1 MMGIKII
8 TTKKYNGMVKELE
21 SLRRD
26 NESLRGAHLH
36 LHELHKGLYNKSLT
50 EKGDLETALSERDA
64 RIAELEKKLRKVE
77 HERNEAVK
85 RLKRMGYDLS
95 RANAL

>member
-1 MMGIKII
+1 MWIKII
-8 TTKKYNGMVKELE
+8 TTKKYNRMVKELE
-21 SLRRD
+21 TLRK
-26 NESLRGAHLH
+26 EHEELRGAHLH

-50 EKGDLETALSERDA
+50 EKGDMEADIKERDEK
-64 RIAELEKKLRKVE
+64 IAKLEKALRKAE

-85 RLKRMGYDLS
+85 KLKRMGYDPS

>member
-1 MMGIKII
+1 MWIKII
-8 TTKKYNGMVKELE
+8 TTKKYDEMVKELE

-26 NESLRGAHLH
+26 NESLRGAHLN

-50 EKGDLETALSERDA
+50 EKGELETAISERDGE
-64 RIAELEKKLRKVE
+64 IEDLKKKLRKAE

-85 RLKRMGYDLS
+85 RLKRMGYDPS
-95 RANAL
+95 RANAI